1 MKKSVKTE
9 GRKEQTQRDKIEM
22 RLEKNVIKNDRK

>member
-22 RLEKNVIKNDRK
+22 RLEKKRDKK